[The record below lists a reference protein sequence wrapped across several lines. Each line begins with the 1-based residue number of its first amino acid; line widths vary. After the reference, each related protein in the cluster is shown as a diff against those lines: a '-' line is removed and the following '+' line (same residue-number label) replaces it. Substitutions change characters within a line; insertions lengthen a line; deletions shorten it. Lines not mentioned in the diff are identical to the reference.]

1 MEEAGMKLFIDTA
14 NVDEIREAND
24 WGILDGVTTNPSLV
38 AKGGRPHEDVLREIC
53 TIVDGP
59 VSAEVVATDA
69 PGMVEEGVRLARI
82 HENIVVKCPMTPDG
96 LKGTRIL
103 TERGHRVNVTLVF
116 SAAQALLAA
125 KAGAAFISPFV
136 GRLDDVGHDG
146 MEIVA
151 QILEMLDH
159 YTYESEVL
167 VASVRSPVHV
177 IRAAQMGA
185 DIATC
190 PFAVIQQ
197 LVKHPLTDVGL
208 EKFLADYRKAK
219 KS

>member
-1 MEEAGMKLFIDTA
+1 MKIFIDTA
-14 NVDEIREAND
+14 DVAEIREAHA
-24 WGILDGVTTNPSLV
+24 WGVLDGVTTNPSLV
-38 AKGGRPHEDVLREIC
+38 ARTGRDFEEVLREIC

-59 VSAEVVATDA
+59 VSAEVVSTDA
-69 PGMVEEGVRLARI
+69 PGMVEEGERLARV
-82 HENIVVKCPMTPDG
+82 HRNVVVKCPMIPEG
-96 LKGTRIL
+96 LKATRLL

-146 MEIVA
+146 MELIA

-159 YTYESEVL
+159 YTYPAEVL
-167 VASVRSPVHV
+167 VASVRSPLHV
-177 IRAAQMGA
+177 IRAAQLGA
-185 DIATC
+185 HVATC

-208 EKFLADYRKAK
+208 EKFLADWRRSRAR
-219 KS
+219 